1 MKKGCRSGIILLSR
15 AWLLIT
21 WQSLS
26 SQKGN
31 RPPASNCHQLSYI
44 CGMGIRANT
53 SRLAERYSLLLILSL
68 VWITIA
74 TSCTQNQSASA
85 AQNDGPTLREEI
97 QAFTTAYRDID
108 IPTLDK
114 MTTAAFQYTNGGT
127 ETMVRK
133 DWLRLQ
139 KWRRDDVTRGKL
151 SVRQFDLND
160 LIIDFYDDAAVV
172 TGVIEKVENVNSV
185 RETSSYRSTQFWVRD
200 GNAWKIAAAHDSRIR

>member
-1 MKKGCRSGIILLSR
+1 MRIQVITSG
-15 AWLLIT
+15 
-21 WQSLS
+21 
-26 SQKGN
+26 
-31 RPPASNCHQLSYI
+31 
-44 CGMGIRANT
+44 
-53 SRLAERYSLLLILSL
+53 LAVRYSLLLGLSL

-74 TSCTQNQSASA
+74 TSCTQNQSRSG
-85 AQNDGPTLREEI
+85 AQSNGPTLREEI

-151 SVRQFDLND
+151 SVRQFDLNNP
-160 LIIDFYDDAAVV
+160 LIDFYDDAAVV
-172 TGVIEKVENVNSV
+172 TGVIDKVENVNSV

-200 GNAWKIAAAHDSRIR
+200 GRSWKIAAAHDSRIR